1 MIIYACIRCNL
12 FMKNIVEI
20 VTDELGYDSYNKGL
34 HYNKNYLRKIDDGVM
49 QDKSKYF
56 RFDVES
62 ESYNNYYDV
71 VIIVK
76 KMKL

>member
-1 MIIYACIRCNL
+1 
-12 FMKNIVEI
+12 MKNIVEI
-20 VTDELGYDSYNKGL
+20 VTDELVYDSYNKGL
-34 HYNKNYLRKIDDGVM
+34 YYNRNYLRKIDDGVM

-76 KMKL
+76 K

>member
-1 MIIYACIRCNL
+1 
-12 FMKNIVEI
+12 MKNIVEI
-20 VTDELGYDSYNKGL
+20 VTDELEYDSYNKGL

>member
-1 MIIYACIRCNL
+1 
-12 FMKNIVEI
+12 
-20 VTDELGYDSYNKGL
+20 
-34 HYNKNYLRKIDDGVM
+34 M

-62 ESYNNYYDV
+62 ESHNNYYDV